1 MALLTSEINMAQTL
15 RLTETWFNRGLWVL
29 AVVFAVFLIGLGG
42 TIVGDLPQVDGRIDP
57 EKFVDQTTIAPLR
70 SAQEQA
76 RMARNAAQERLEQAD
91 LKNDSTAYAYNSA
104 QDSFRNWI
112 ATRTATQRPAQD
124 KELIE
129 RTAQLDELKAE
140 QARTQA
146 AVEAQRK
153 ALLDA
158 TQVLQGAE
166 AQMAP
171 LLAEAQERYQ
181 AALSASELR
190 VFAYRLALTL
200 PLLLLAGWLFKR
212 HRKSQLWPFVWGFV
226 FFALFAFFVELVPYL
241 PSYGGYVRY
250 TVGILLT
257 VIVGRWLIK
266 AANRYLAQ
274 QKLAEA
280 QPDPIRRQVMT
291 YDTALVRMAK
301 SACPGCERPVDLK
314 NPEMDFC
321 PHCGIGLF
329 DRCPKCA
336 KRKNAFAPFCHA
348 CGAPVSS
355 DAARSTVEST
365 PPPLPVA

>member
-1 MALLTSEINMAQTL
+1 MARTL
-15 RLTETWFNRGLWVL
+15 RLTETWFNRGLWLL

-57 EKFVDQTTIAPLR
+57 EKFIDQTAIAPLR
-70 SAQEQA
+70 SAQEEA
-76 RMARNAAQERLEQAD
+76 RTAQNAAQIKLDQAE
-91 LKNDSTAYAYNSA
+91 LQNDSAAYASSSA

-112 ATRTATQRPAQD
+112 ATRTATQLPSQD
-124 KELIE
+124 AELIA

-140 QARTQA
+140 QARAQA

-158 TQVLQGAE
+158 TQVFQASE
-166 AQMAP
+166 EQMSP

-200 PLLLLAGWLFKR
+200 PLLVLAGWLFKR
-212 HRKSQLWPFVWGFV
+212 HRQSQFWPFVWGFAL
-226 FFALFAFFVELVPYL
+226 FALFAFFVELVPYL

-280 QPDPIRRQVMT
+280 QPDPVRRQVLT
-291 YDTALVRMAK
+291 YDTALIRISK
-301 SACPGCERPVDLK
+301 SACPGCERPVDFK
-314 NPEMDFC
+314 NPEIDFC

-329 DRCPKCA
+329 DRCPKCST
-336 KRKNAFAPFCHA
+336 RKNAFAPFCHA
-348 CGAPVSS
+348 CGTPVAPDS
-355 DAARSTVEST
+355 RGTPVEST
-365 PPPLPVA
+365 PPPLPL

>member
-1 MALLTSEINMAQTL
+1 MALVTAEHTMAQTL
-15 RLTETWFNRGLWVL
+15 RLTETWFNRALWVL

-57 EKFVDQTTIAPLR
+57 EKFVDQTAIAPLR
-70 SAQEQA
+70 SAQEEARIAQNVAQIELDQA
-76 RMARNAAQERLEQAD
+76 ELQ
-91 LKNDSTAYAYNSA
+91 SNSALLVYDNA

-112 ATRTATQRPAQD
+112 ATRTATQRPGQD

-129 RTAQLDELKAE
+129 RTAQLDELKA
-140 QARTQA
+140 QQGRAQA
-146 AVEAQRK
+146 AVESQRK

-158 TQVLQGAE
+158 TQALQAAE
-166 AQMAP
+166 EEMAP
-171 LLAEAQERYQ
+171 LLSEGQERYQ

-200 PLLLLAGWLFKR
+200 PLLVLAGWLFKR
-212 HRKSQLWPFVWGFV
+212 HRRSQFWPFVWGFV

-257 VIVGRWLIK
+257 VVVGRWLIK

-280 QPDPIRRQVMT
+280 QPDPVRRQVLT
-291 YDTALVRMAK
+291 YDTALVRMSK
-301 SACPGCERPVDLK
+301 SACPGCERPVDFK
-314 NPEMDFC
+314 SPDIDFC

-329 DRCPKCA
+329 NHCPKCS

-348 CGAPVSS
+348 CGTAVT
-355 DAARSTVEST
+355 AAAGEAKVEST
-365 PPPLPVA
+365 PPPLPV